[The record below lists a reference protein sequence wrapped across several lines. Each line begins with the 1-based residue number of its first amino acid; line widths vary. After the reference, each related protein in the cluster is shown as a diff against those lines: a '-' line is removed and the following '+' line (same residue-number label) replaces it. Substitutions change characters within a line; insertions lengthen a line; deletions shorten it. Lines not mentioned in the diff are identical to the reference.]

1 MTSGSISG
9 HKIWTSVAHLAH
21 WTFVLCRTGA
31 PDSRHR
37 GISYLLVPMDQPG
50 IEVRPIR
57 DLTGGDT
64 DFCEVFYDGA
74 RTAAENV
81 VGEVDGGWRVAMST
95 VTFERGLSTVGYQLS
110 FEEELRTHHRLA
122 RRNGRRDDPVVRQ
135 HLAAAWSRARILRWN
150 LLRTMSSL
158 RAGHHRAGD
167 QRVQALLGL
176 VPPGAGGA
184 GHGGAWAPTPRWPGP
199 GRTRSTRS
207 RPCSCTRG
215 AETIYGGSHQIQR
228 NIVGERELGLPREP

>member
-1 MTSGSISG
+1 
-9 HKIWTSVAHLAH
+9 VAHLAH
-21 WTFVLCRTGA
+21 WNFVLCRTGA

-50 IEVRPIR
+50 VEVRPIR

-64 DFCEVFYDGA
+64 DFCEVFYDHA
-74 RTAAENV
+74 RTDVENV
-81 VGEVDGGWRVAMST
+81 VGEVDAGWRVAMST

-110 FEEELRTHHRLA
+110 FEEELRAITDLA
-122 RRNGRRDDPVVRQ
+122 RENGRCDDPIVRQ
-135 HLAAAWSRARILRWN
+135 HLAAAWTRARILRWN

-158 RAGHHRAGD
+158 ELGTTAPVTNVYKLFWASFHQELGEL
-167 QRVQALLGL
+167 ALE
-176 VPPGAGGA
+176 VMGADA
-184 GHGGAWAPTPRWPGP
+184 MTARPGP
-199 GRTRSTRS
+199 HPFGPLQTMFMYS
-207 RPCSCTRG
+207 R